1 MANVLSRNAG
11 LSKRERLETR
21 YNNTRRNL
29 LLVAVVTLINVI
41 MVKSDMYYLFS
52 AMLPYTIAYL
62 AALFCGVF
70 PAEYYEGEVMEFFPM
85 GVFYV
90 AIAVALVMIGLYV
103 LAFFMSSKGRVGW
116 LIFSLAFFGLDTLFL
131 LGFYGISLDMTLD
144 YLFHVWIIVILSLGI
159 GAHFKLKKLPAEPV
173 VEATPGDEADLVI
186 EDTPSLG
193 MADMEVK
200 SRVFLEAQA
209 NGYTIT
215 YRRVKKTNQL
225 VINGHVYDEYVAVAE
240 LPHVLSATLGG
251 HLYEVGTGSN
261 SVMFID
267 VDGQRVAK
275 KLRLF

>member
-1 MANVLSRNAG
+1 MAVTRLRNGTMSRRD
-11 LSKRERLETR
+11 LLENR
-21 YNNTRRNL
+21 YNSTRRNL
-29 LLVAVVTLINVI
+29 LLVAVVTLLNVVI
-41 MVKSDMYYLFS
+41 IKSDMYYLFS

-85 GVFYV
+85 SVFYV

-116 LIFSLAFFGLDTLFL
+116 LIFALVL

-144 YLFHVWIIVILSLGI
+144 YLFHIWIIVILSLGI
-159 GAHFKLKKLPAEPV
+159 GAHFKLKKLPEEPELAV
-173 VEATPGDEADLVI
+173 ASVEETGAEATAESADSR
-186 EDTPSLG
+186 PLG

-200 SRVFLEAQA
+200 SRIFLQVEA

-225 VINGHVYDEYVAVAE
+225 LINNHVYDEYEALVEQA
-240 LPHVLSATLGG
+240 HVLSATLGG

-267 VDGQRVAK
+267 VDGQRLAK
-275 KLRLF
+275 KLRIF